1 MGKNID
7 KLEPG
12 EGKKTAIGMARLQA
26 VALLMAGIWIPS
38 AMHSAPPLWW
48 INRGLLVDQSRDD
61 FAVLNQGQLKNAV
74 AACVA
79 EMNAVLPGGAGT
91 DLNNLVAAW
100 KNPQTPPHDFSAVN
114 LGQVKAVL
122 KLVYDRLN
130 AVHGTVGYYPWNGGT
145 ADNGA
150 AANLGQ
156 LKRLLNLDMNAPPN
170 VPRTD
175 ANFGTDRVDSDG
187 DGLPDWFEVLI
198 GTDPGNA
205 DSDSDGTPD
214 GMEDHDADGISNS
227 AKFLIEALGPAGLD
241 TDGDGVSDADEAGLG
256 TSSSLADTDGDG
268 VSDGEERAQ
277 GSDPSDATS
286 IPVISLQITTPQR

>member
-7 KLEPG
+7 KLERSQR
-12 EGKKTAIGMARLQA
+12 KMIRIVMANLPA
-26 VALLMAGIWIPS
+26 AALLMTGTLIPS
-38 AMHSAPPLWW
+38 VLYSAPPLWW
-48 INRGLLVDQSRDD
+48 IERGLLVDQVRDD

-79 EMNAVLPGGAGT
+79 EMNTVLPGGAGA
-91 DLNNLVAAW
+91 DLNNLVGAW
-100 KNPQTPPHDFSAVN
+100 RNPQTPPHDFSAVN

-130 AVHGTVGYYPWNGGT
+130 TVHGTAGYYPWNGGT

-156 LKRLLNLDMNAPPN
+156 LKRLLNLDMNQPPN

-175 ANFGTDRVDSDG
+175 AHFGKDRVDTDG

-205 DSDSDGTPD
+205 DSDGDGTPD
-214 GMEDHDADGISNS
+214 GMEDHDSDGLSNR
-227 AKFLIEALGPAGLD
+227 AEYLIETMTPSGNDA
-241 TDGDGVSDADEAGLG
+241 DGDGVSDADEAGLG
-256 TSSSLADTDGDG
+256 TSPSGADTDGDG
-268 VSDGEERAQ
+268 FTDGEERAQ
-277 GSDPSDATS
+277 GSDPSDADSTPL
-286 IPVISLQITTPQR
+286 IQLQITTPQR